1 MRRLGRFQRKAVR
14 YRVSPGGDAAM
25 EANMAGTR
33 RASGWR
39 RAGRRGADGP
49 PWSGRACSGWG
60 LMHLVWCGFSRMMEK
75 VSEWS
80 EQSKF
85 ANGLAVG

>member
-39 RAGRRGADGP
+39 VVQAGVVQMGRQGPGERAADGVRGTVSV
-49 PWSGRACSGWG
+49 WGSVGR
-60 LMHLVWCGFSRMMEK
+60 
-75 VSEWS
+75 
-80 EQSKF
+80 
-85 ANGLAVG
+85 

>member
-1 MRRLGRFQRKAVR
+1 MRRLGRYQRKAVR

-49 PWSGRACSGWG
+49 RQGPGERAADGVRGTS
-60 LMHLVWCGFSRMMEK
+60 CGFRRMMKE
-75 VSEWS
+75 
-80 EQSKF
+80 
-85 ANGLAVG
+85 G

>member
-60 LMHLVWCGFSRMMEK
+60 LMDLVWCGFSRMMEK

-80 EQSKF
+80 EQ
-85 ANGLAVG
+85 VC